1 MNRRRL
7 LAGLVAGTVSF
18 AGCLSSGSN
27 IGSDVDE
34 SGIEEC
40 VLAYIEENV
49 MDIDATREEPDVRSV
64 ESPDPSILSKEE
76 HGNRLVYE
84 VTAAWGVDY
93 HDETMLVVDLTD
105 ESPSDAT
112 ESSDPAFEDAD
123 ELRNAFDDAV
133 EDDTTVHLSEFDS
146 GYDTAA
152 EAIRTAFE
160 RDLDDGPF
168 LLDHDGSTI
177 EIRVTREPGLHADYG
192 EHAYYHV
199 VDGEVY
205 RTETEDEDPTGG
217 EPLSC

>member
-7 LAGLVAGTVSF
+7 LAGLAAGTASL
-18 AGCLSSGSN
+18 AGCLSGGSN
-27 IGSDVDE
+27 SGSDVDE
-34 SGIEEC
+34 SRIEEC
-40 VLAYIEENV
+40 ALAYIEANV
-49 MDIDATREEPDVRSV
+49 MDTDATGEEPDVRNV
-64 ESPDPSILSKEE
+64 ESPDPSVVSKEE
-76 HGNRLVYE
+76 RDGRLVYE

-93 HDETMLVVDLTD
+93 RDETMLAVELTD

-133 EDDTTVHLSEFDS
+133 EDGTPVHLSEFDS

-152 EAIRTAFE
+152 EAVRTAFDG
-160 RDLDDGPF
+160 DLDDGPF

-192 EHAYYHV
+192 EQAYYHV
-199 VDGEVY
+199 VDDEVY
-205 RTETEDEDPTGG
+205 RAETEDEDPTDG